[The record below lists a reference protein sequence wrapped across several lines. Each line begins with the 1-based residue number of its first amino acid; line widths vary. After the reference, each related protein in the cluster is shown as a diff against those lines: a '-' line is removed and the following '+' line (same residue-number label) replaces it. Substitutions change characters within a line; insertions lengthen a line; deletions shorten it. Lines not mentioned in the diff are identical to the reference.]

1 MCVVILFL
9 ALLCSAAKENA
20 LNAFVPTADMGAS
33 TRSTSAKRASKQEKS
48 RSNTPARRRNNSK
61 PGDESGNGTSQTA
74 NNGKE
79 GKEGKAGRRG
89 RNKNK
94 ENSGS
99 GQQQQK
105 SKDESSAASGKW
117 AWSAFQSSP
126 DPKQLPLPPFLA
138 SLAAGGAVNAPQ
150 PPPLPYESSGPP
162 PGMLDLSLAGHH
174 ERPPAPTTPPEDTQQ
189 PMSIEL
195 SMTQDLRRMLNIG
208 GG

>member
-1 MCVVILFL
+1 M
-9 ALLCSAAKENA
+9 SAN
-20 LNAFVPTADMGAS
+20 

-61 PGDESGNGTSQTA
+61 PGDESGNGTNQTA
-74 NNGKE
+74 NN

-99 GQQQQK
+99 GQQQK

-126 DPKQLPLPPFLA
+126 DPKQLPLPPFLVPPA
-138 SLAAGGAVNAPQ
+138 VSGAANAPQ

-195 SMTQDLRRMLNIG
+195 SMTQDLRRLLNIG